1 MWLRATTLLGLGLA
15 CGVLLIG
22 GVAPAYGQ
30 TIVVEPMPMPP
41 GPEPDHFRPH
51 PPRPRPR
58 PRHPWRHM
66 PLSVKQHTVE
76 VSIVDGAATTR
87 LEQVFFNNYERRIE
101 GTYIFPLPD
110 DVALSKFSMYVNGQE
125 VQGKLLTVE
134 EARRTY
140 ESIVAKMR
148 DPALLEYV
156 GRRMFRARIFPIEPK
171 SEVRVKLSY
180 SQLLQAD
187 NGLVHY
193 QYPLKATRQLPG
205 PIETVSLL
213 VNLKSK
219 TPVKSVFSP
228 THKLALSRK
237 NEYEASASFEARN
250 VYPDKDFELYYQLS
264 DKEFG
269 LTVLT
274 YREAGA
280 DGFFLARIAPPAQ
293 TATAD
298 VLPKD
303 ICFVIDTSGSMDD
316 DDKMEQ
322 AQRALKFCLAN
333 LNPQDHFNIIPF
345 SHEPLRFRP
354 TLVPADPEQVEAARA
369 YADKL
374 RPNGGTNINDAL
386 LAALEAA
393 PEADESRPYLI
404 VFLTDG
410 LPTIGV
416 TDVDSILANVSA
428 KNTARVR
435 LFAFGVGHDVNT
447 KLLDVLAE
455 QNRGTRDYVQPGEDL
470 ELKLSSFY
478 RKVANPVLADLTL
491 NFKGLTVYDLYPPKL
506 TDLFAGME
514 LVVTGRYQGDGPKAV
529 ELLGTRRGV
538 KERFVYETKFPG
550 DAREHTFLPPL
561 WATRKVG
568 YLLDEMRL
576 HGVNQEL
583 KDTVVKLALKYG
595 IVTPYTAYLVTEP
608 GQIARGGNI
617 LNEALEHDLAGRRRA
632 GVPARY
638 ERKKKIAPMNGGGG
652 ASGARAVD
660 ASQAMRRMQEAEKGA
675 LDSSYGV
682 PGSVVGQSMGGEE
695 MALVKRVDARTFYRV
710 DERWIDAAYEKDSET
725 QKIEL
730 FSAEYFELIRK
741 HPELAKVFALGE
753 RVVVML
759 DGVAYETVPAAEPDV
774 EP

>member
-1 MWLRATTLLGLGLA
+1 MWLRATTILGFGLA

-51 PPRPRPR
+51 PRP
-58 PRHPWRHM
+58 PRHPWRHV

-76 VSIVDGAATTR
+76 VSIVDGAATTQ
-87 LEQVFFNNYERRIE
+87 LDQVFFNNYERRIE

-125 VQGKLLTVE
+125 IQGKLLTVE

-156 GRRMFRARIFPIEPK
+156 GQRMFRARIFPIEPK

-205 PIETVSLL
+205 PVETVGLL

-219 TPVKSVFSP
+219 TAVKSVFSP
-228 THKLALSRK
+228 THKLALNRK
-237 NEYEASASFEARN
+237 NEHEASASFEARN

-293 TATAD
+293 TASAD
-298 VLPKD
+298 VLAKD

-374 RPNGGTNINDAL
+374 KPNGGTNINDAL
-386 LAALEAA
+386 LAALESAS
-393 PEADESRPYLI
+393 EADESRPYLI
-404 VFLTDG
+404 VFITDG

-455 QNRGTRDYVQPGEDL
+455 QNRGTRDYVEPGEDL

-478 RKVANPVLADLTL
+478 RKVSNPVLADLTL
-491 NFKGLTVYDLYPPKL
+491 SIKGLTVYDLYPPKL
-506 TDLFAGME
+506 ADLFAGME
-514 LVVTGRYQGDGPKAV
+514 LVVTGRYQGEGPKAV
-529 ELLGTRRGV
+529 ELLGSRRGV
-538 KERFVYETKFPG
+538 KERFVYETKFPS
-550 DAREHTFLPPL
+550 DARAHTFLPPL

-576 HGVNQEL
+576 HGENQEL

-608 GQIARGGNI
+608 GQVARGGNM
-617 LNEALEHDLAGRRRA
+617 LRDALEPRGASRA
-632 GVPARY
+632 RSSRVMHYKRSIVPAG
-638 ERKKKIAPMNGGGG
+638 EGGGS
-652 ASGARAVD
+652 SGKAAVD
-660 ASQAMRRMQEAEKGA
+660 ASQAMREMQDEDGV
-675 LDSSYGV
+675 LDSSSGM
-682 PGSVVGQSMGGEE
+682 PGSHAGGTVESRE
-695 MALVKRVDARTFYRV
+695 RALVERVDARTFYRV

-725 QKIEL
+725 QKLEL

-741 HPELAKVFALGE
+741 HPELAKVFALGA
-753 RVVVML
+753 RVVVVL
-759 DGVAYETVPAAEPDV
+759 DGVAYETVPPAEEPDAEP
-774 EP
+774 